1 MEAVLHGTAPPGHK
15 RVVGIPCGCKVIFA
29 TTPLDA
35 NMYLRL
41 LLLLQIVICFPTPPM
56 AAVLHG
62 TAPPGHR
69 RVVGI
74 PCGCNLFFAT
84 TPLGANIYLRQL
96 LWPQIVICS
105 PPPHGGGSAWNRPS
119 WLQTCGWDPG
129 YRRVAGT
136 PSMPGHLDVVRGL
149 NLRRAPASGRRS
161 RCGELGA
168 WR

>member
-1 MEAVLHGTAPPGHK
+1 MGAVLHGTTPPGHK

-41 LLLLQIVICFPTPPM
+41 LLWLQIVICFPTPPM

-105 PPPHGGGSAWNRPS
+105 PPPPMVAVLHGTAP
-119 WLQTCGWDPG
+119 PG
-129 YRRVAGT
+129 YRRVAGILAT
-136 PSMPGHLDVVRGL
+136 DVWLG
-149 NLRRAPASGRRS
+149 PP
-161 RCGELGA
+161 RCQATLT
-168 WR
+168 W